1 MKNGIDHQD
10 VYPLCRLCKEKVQS
24 VTHIFSSGSFLA
36 GNQCRNRHDKLAKKN
51 SGFSAGNLRLNVKKN
66 GSYIKPEPV
75 LENSKCKTLR
85 DFGIQSDKEKELQ
98 RIDIVVTDKE
108 KRECK
113 VINIAILGDQNIKVK
128 ELEEIAKFQD
138 FRLHVQIFWDVK
150 VTVKPTIVGALG
162 TVSCEV
168 ESNLKTIGISIVKSC
183 LLKAGLLGRPFILR
197 ELLSISESWKLSN
210 VKAFF

>member
-1 MKNGIDHQD
+1 MTNLQ
-10 VYPLCRLCKEKVQS
+10 
-24 VTHIFSSGSFLA
+24 
-36 GNQCRNRHDKLAKKN
+36 KKN